1 VAFVK
6 GPQRIGELLFGVV
19 ALQKGYLSLP
29 QMMNAIAD
37 RGEEHLADALVAQG
51 LIDAE
56 RRKELDSQVA
66 SAIAAA
72 GDEAAALRTL
82 QTDERMLLESLS
94 AVDLDSQE
102 PTVRSAPQMHLGLA
116 PVFPETS
123 GRYEWDEAEEL
134 GRGGVGRVVRI
145 WDSSMGR
152 TIALKQLIA
161 RAETPKARAALEA
174 RFLREARLT
183 GQLDHPAV
191 LPVYEIGRQEDG
203 GLYYA
208 MQRVQGRTLFETVH
222 ASTSLRERLALLPH
236 FLTACQAMA
245 YAHARGVVHR
255 DLKPQNIMLGQYG
268 ETYVLDWGLARVRGQ
283 TDFQAREL
291 AMVPDLTGNVL
302 EGRAIGTPS
311 YMSPEQGDGRF
322 ADIDEKSDVW
332 GLGAV
337 LFELVAKRPPFTGKN
352 VVDVLVQVRHQAV
365 APLNVLQPDAPP
377 ELCAIAMKCL
387 QRSRDQRYPNAS
399 AVAADV
405 EAFLNDRRVSAY
417 SYGSGE
423 LIKRF
428 VRQNRRATAVAAIAL
443 VVLVA
448 AGGVMLRRI
457 QQERD
462 SAKELAQLFLTDV
475 SLKLEPKASSR
486 ALLEELT
493 TQTLQQYERQLD
505 GLGGKLDEQLKLG
518 WAWQRIGRLAYK
530 VGKLE
535 EAERA
540 FAYAGRVADGLLNEA
555 KNDPN
560 LLTLSAEARVG
571 LSDVTQDRGEVKQ
584 SEELLAEAER
594 RSAIAAQAQPD
605 SPQTLE
611 TLSRVLSR
619 QADLFTSVGRD
630 DEGLKALLRS
640 RELDRR
646 VMALKPDDPQ
656 SYFSIAVGAV
666 QLGHIAFSRGDI
678 PGARASFE
686 ELQKVC
692 DEGLKHFPGNADL
705 LSDEAYAMSELAFY
719 DRQEGRP
726 QRDLKK
732 AREIVDQIL
741 EENPDH
747 IEYLTQAV
755 ELAVEQQDLDAAWRL
770 SRQLLELEPS
780 GDYIGS
786 GLVGAFISGHHDAVL
801 KIAPNVKGISALGG
815 ALFAAMSAGAVG
827 DWRNAAAM
835 AARARENLVQKYTLS
850 WSWRRMPVA
859 LKGLEGPP
867 AQALR
872 ELMAAGDDYFVTNKP
887 EPMLAALAR
896 YQAFADAQATR
907 R

>member
-1 VAFVK
+1 
-6 GPQRIGELLFGVV
+6 
-19 ALQKGYLSLP
+19 
-29 QMMNAIAD
+29 
-37 RGEEHLADALVAQG
+37 
-51 LIDAE
+51 
-56 RRKELDSQVA
+56 
-66 SAIAAA
+66 
-72 GDEAAALRTL
+72 
-82 QTDERMLLESLS
+82 
-94 AVDLDSQE
+94 
-102 PTVRSAPQMHLGLA
+102 
-116 PVFPETS
+116 
-123 GRYEWDEAEEL
+123 
-134 GRGGVGRVVRI
+134 
-145 WDSSMGR
+145 
-152 TIALKQLIA
+152 
-161 RAETPKARAALEA
+161 
-174 RFLREARLT
+174 
-183 GQLDHPAV
+183 
-191 LPVYEIGRQEDG
+191 
-203 GLYYA
+203 
-208 MQRVQGRTLFETVH
+208 
-222 ASTSLRERLALLPH
+222 
-236 FLTACQAMA
+236 
-245 YAHARGVVHR
+245 
-255 DLKPQNIMLGQYG
+255 
-268 ETYVLDWGLARVRGQ
+268 
-283 TDFQAREL
+283 
-291 AMVPDLTGNVL
+291 
-302 EGRAIGTPS
+302 
-311 YMSPEQGDGRF
+311 
-322 ADIDEKSDVW
+322 
-332 GLGAV
+332 
-337 LFELVAKRPPFTGKN
+337 
-352 VVDVLVQVRHQAV
+352 
-365 APLNVLQPDAPP
+365 
-377 ELCAIAMKCL
+377 MKCL
-387 QRSRDQRYPNAS
+387 QRNRDQRYPNAS
-399 AVAADV
+399 AVAADI
-405 EAFLNDRRVSAY
+405 EAFLNDRRVSAH

-423 LIKRF
+423 LIRRF

-443 VVLVA
+443 VVLAA
-448 AGGVMLRRI
+448 AGAVMLRRI

-493 TQTLQQYERQLD
+493 TQTLQHYERQLD

-540 FAYAGRVADGLLNEA
+540 FAYAGRVADGVLTET

-560 LLTLSAEARVG
+560 ALTLSAEAQVG

-584 SEELLAEAER
+584 SEDLLVEAER
-594 RSAIAAQAQPD
+594 RAALAAQAQPD
-605 SPQTLE
+605 SAQTLE
-611 TLSRVLSR
+611 THSRVLSR
-619 QADLFTSVGRD
+619 QCDLLVSVGRD
-630 DEGLKALLRS
+630 DEGFKALMKS

-646 VMALKPDDPQ
+646 VMQLKPDDPQ

-666 QLGHIAFSRGDI
+666 QQGHMAFARGDI
-678 PGARASFE
+678 AGARASFE
-686 ELQKVC
+686 ELLKVC
-692 DEGLKHFPGNADL
+692 DDGLKHFPGNADL
-705 LSDEAYAMSELAFY
+705 RSDLAYAMSELAFY
-719 DRQEGRP
+719 DRLEGHP
-726 QRDLKK
+726 LHVDLKK

-801 KIAPNVKGISALGG
+801 KIAPNVKGISALVG

-827 DWRNAAAM
+827 DWRTAGAM

-872 ELMAAGDDYFVTNKP
+872 ELMAAGDDYFVTSKP
-887 EPMLAALAR
+887 EPMLAALAK